1 MPSTSNRQHNFME
14 MVAHDPAA
22 AKRVGV
28 PQSVGQDFVKADMA
42 KPVKPYAPKAPA
54 TRAVK
59 LAGALASWARPHQT
73 PRMIKEPKPPGV

>member
-1 MPSTSNRQHNFME
+1 MSIAASS
-14 MVAHDPAA
+14 PAA
-22 AKRVGV
+22 AKQVGV

-42 KPVKPYAPKAPA
+42 SSVKPYVPKAPA

-59 LAGALASWARPHQT
+59 LAGALQSWARPHQT